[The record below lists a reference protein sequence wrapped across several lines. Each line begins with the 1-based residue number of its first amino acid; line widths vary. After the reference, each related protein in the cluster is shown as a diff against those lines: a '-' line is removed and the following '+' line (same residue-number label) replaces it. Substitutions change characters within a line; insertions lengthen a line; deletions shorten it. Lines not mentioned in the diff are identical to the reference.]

1 MRLFCFPFAGGRA
14 NTFSEWEEHLPHVV
28 EVVGVELPGRGLRF
42 AEPPFT
48 RIGPLLDALEP
59 SLLSLANVPVLLF
72 GHSMGSLMAF
82 EMARRVQ
89 QQTGQ
94 RNPVGLFVSAQP
106 PPRFR
111 QEVDEPSKLSQ
122 KELLERLSLPPEI
135 SKNHELLEL
144 LMPVIRADFEL
155 TETYHYVEGPR
166 LACPVAAFCGTR
178 DQSAPAS
185 MMQGWNEVTSSDFRL
200 FEIEGD
206 HFFLN
211 EMRQPLLR
219 ILKNETLRIKGT
231 LKN

>member
-1 MRLFCFPFAGGRA
+1 
-14 NTFSEWEEHLPHVV
+14 
-28 EVVGVELPGRGLRF
+28 
-42 AEPPFT
+42 
-48 RIGPLLDALEP
+48 
-59 SLLSLANVPVLLF
+59 
-72 GHSMGSLMAF
+72 
-82 EMARRVQ
+82 
-89 QQTGQ
+89 
-94 RNPVGLFVSAQP
+94 
-106 PPRFR
+106 
-111 QEVDEPSKLSQ
+111 
-122 KELLERLSLPPEI
+122 
-135 SKNHELLEL
+135 
-144 LMPVIRADFEL
+144 MPVIRADFEL